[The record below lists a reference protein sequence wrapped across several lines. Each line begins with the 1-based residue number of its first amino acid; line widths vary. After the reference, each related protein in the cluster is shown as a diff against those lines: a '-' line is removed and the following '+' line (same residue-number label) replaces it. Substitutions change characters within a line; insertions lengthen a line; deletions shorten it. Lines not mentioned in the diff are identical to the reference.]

1 MTDEPRSTRSK
12 ASQDHHLTHLDERG
26 RARMVD
32 VGGKPETAR
41 EAVARCRVRMT
52 RATADRLLAGDL
64 VKGDALAVA
73 RVAGILAAKRTPE
86 LIPLCHPLNLASV
99 AVDFRRFGGDR
110 LRADGTAPTS
120 RTEPT
125 DRTEPTSRAAPD
137 RDGLEIEARVSLV
150 GGTGAEM
157 EALTACAVAALT
169 IYDMA
174 KAVDRGMTIDDL
186 RLVRKSG
193 GRSGVW
199 ERPGETGG
207 PAKGTGD

>member
-1 MTDEPRSTRSK
+1 
-12 ASQDHHLTHLDERG
+12 
-26 RARMVD
+26 MVD

-125 DRTEPTSRAAPD
+125 DRTEPTSRTEPTDRTEPTSRAAPD